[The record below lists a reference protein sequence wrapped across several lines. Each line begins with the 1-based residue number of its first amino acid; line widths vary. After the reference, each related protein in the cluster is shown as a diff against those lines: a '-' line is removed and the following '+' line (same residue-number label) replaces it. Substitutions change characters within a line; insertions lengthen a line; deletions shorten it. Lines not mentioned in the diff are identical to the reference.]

1 MAKNLA
7 KVLKAD
13 IPRLPLRKAAE
24 ELRKKGR
31 GRDTILAHITP
42 REAAKLKAEG
52 GSGTINPDTGLPEFE
67 DGFDFGGFDYGM
79 PTFDFFGGYGPGAE
93 YQTADVPLPPERP
106 SDFELAQYN
115 PQTYGAG
122 LGDYTPAAALSNIFP
137 GVSQGMVETE
147 LGGIPAE
154 QLYAAT
160 QLAGRGAEN
169 IPFPVPRPVDT
180 QFAARQDLP
189 GLNQFLSFAGP
200 QTGAAGAGVDA
211 INRIAAGRP
220 GYYND
225 ESLSDTERAAAA
237 EKEAAQALE
246 EEPISLAS
254 KVPGA
259 AGIQTPLGTLGL
271 KEALLLGGL
280 GLGGFNYLRSQQQAK
295 QNAQNLQAAY
305 DAARQ
310 QIQPAYAQAA
320 QAIPAV
326 YAQAAEGL
334 QQLAAPRRQ
343 EASTLYA
350 QTQQGALGPAYQQ
363 QLDAAR
369 AAAAQSQERAG
380 GVGAAQ
386 AQRSIE
392 DTRQRLLASQQSYAN
407 SLFGATDPIISNAIA
422 QQLGGQVAG
431 IQTGLQGVTQG
442 AQLGLQGATG
452 AQQLQLQMAQNAGTA
467 ATGMLSALAAL
478 YSGRAA

>member
-7 KVLKAD
+7 EVLKAD

-67 DGFDFGGFDYGM
+67 DGFDFGM
-79 PTFDFFGGYGPGAE
+79 PTFEFFGGYGPGAE
-93 YQTADVPLPPERP
+93 YQPQDTEFTADIPTPMARP
-106 SDFELAQYN
+106 SDFEFAQYN
-115 PQTYGAG
+115 PQTFQDFAQFGEYP
-122 LGDYTPAAALSNIFP
+122 TSALSNIVP
-137 GVSQGMVETE
+137 GISQGMAASY
-147 LGGIPAE
+147 GGGDYGADN
-154 QLYAAT
+154 LLAAT
-160 QLAGRGAEN
+160 QLAARGYGN
-169 IPFPVPRPVDT
+169 IPEQVQALYSGGAPIPPVIPADIA
-180 QFAARQDLP
+180 AARQSYAETIMP
-189 GLNQFLSFAGP
+189 EIEEAG
-200 QTGAAGAGVDA
+200 GAA
-211 INRIAAGRP
+211 
-220 GYYND
+220 
-225 ESLSDTERAAAA
+225 TEKTPEEQVKQAAAA
-237 EKEAAQALE
+237 K
-246 EEPISLAS
+246 
-254 KVPGA
+254 
-259 AGIQTPLGTLGL
+259 GIQTPFGNLGL

-295 QNAQNLQAAY
+295 QNAANLQAAY

-320 QAIPAV
+320 QAIPAA
-326 YAQAAEGL
+326 YTQAAQNL
-334 QQLAAPRRQ
+334 QQLAAPQ
-343 EASTLYA
+343 LQQAATLYGQS
-350 QTQQGALGPAYQQ
+350 QTGALGPAYQQ

-392 DTRQRLLASQQSYAN
+392 DTRQRLLASQQQYAN
-407 SLFGATDPIISNAIA
+407 SLFGVANPLISSAIQ
-422 QQLGGQVAG
+422 QQLAGEVAG

-442 AQLGLQGATG
+442 AQLGLQGTTG
-452 AQQLQLQMAQNAGTA
+452 AQQLQIQMAQNAGTA

>member
-7 KVLKAD
+7 QVLKAD

-67 DGFDFGGFDYGM
+67 DGFDFGM
-79 PTFDFFGGYGPGAE
+79 PTFDFFGGYGPDAD
-93 YQTADVPLPPERP
+93 YQSADVPLPLERP
-106 SDFELAQYN
+106 SDLELAQYN

-122 LGDYTPAAALSNIFP
+122 LGEYTPASALSNIVP
-137 GVSQGMVETE
+137 GVSQGMAETYA
-147 LGGIPAE
+147 GGVPADN
-154 QLYAAT
+154 LYTAT

-169 IPFPVPRPVDT
+169 IPFPVARPADL
-180 QFAARQDLP
+180 QFAGRQDVP
-189 GLNQFLSFAGP
+189 GLNQLLAFAGP
-200 QTGAAGAGVDA
+200 QTGAAGDAVAA
-211 INRIAAGRP
+211 INRAAP
-220 GYYND
+220 GGAAAAARDIEGYTP
-225 ESLSDTERAAAA
+225 EERAAEAERVATEELEGKPIDLTSKAA
-237 EKEAAQALE
+237 
-246 EEPISLAS
+246 
-254 KVPGA
+254 GA
-259 AGIQTPLGTLGL
+259 AGIQTPLGNLGL

-305 DAARQ
+305 DTARQ

-320 QAIPAV
+320 QDIPAA
-326 YAQAAEGL
+326 YTQAAQNL
-334 QQLAAPRRQ
+334 QQLAAPQ
-343 EASTLYA
+343 LQQAATLYGQS
-350 QTQQGALGPAYQQ
+350 QTGALGPAYQQ
-363 QLDAAR
+363 ELDAAR

-386 AQRSIE
+386 AQRSVE
-392 DTRQRLLASQQSYAN
+392 DTRQRLLASQQQYAN
-407 SLFGATDPIISNAIA
+407 SLFGVANPLISSAIQ
-422 QQLGGQVAG
+422 QQLAGEVAG

-442 AQLGLQGATG
+442 AQLGLQGTTG
-452 AQQLQLQMAQNAGTA
+452 AQRLQLQMAQNAGTA

-478 YSGRAA
+478 YSSKAA